1 MCSML
6 LVKINIC
13 SVYPH
18 SCVTKSVIGTWLTLA
33 PFIDHLFCFEFVSL
47 LAFSIKDVNHV

>member
-1 MCSML
+1 ML
-6 LVKINIC
+6 LVKMNIC

-18 SCVTKSVIGTWLTLA
+18 SCVTKAVIGTWLTLA